1 MPAQIGRFSRVALL
15 RVLADSGSWGRLRIG
30 PLSGIRSQ
38 KRTSVSAHIAF
49 QYRRGTTRTGE
60 LDGAKEADGG

>member
-1 MPAQIGRFSRVALL
+1 MHRYTDHFPQVWISARNWRGKADLPAHFAFFHPNAGMP
-15 RVLADSGSWGRLRIG
+15 
-30 PLSGIRSQ
+30 P
-38 KRTSVSAHIAF
+38 AHTAI

>member
-1 MPAQIGRFSRVALL
+1 MRAQIGRFSRVALVGVHPIAAPWASAAVGFPPSPPKSGL
-15 RVLADSGSWGRLRIG
+15 RPDHTAI
-30 PLSGIRSQ
+30 
-38 KRTSVSAHIAF
+38 